1 MQKPAFLLAAPASG
15 TGKTTLALALLRL
28 FADRGLRPRPFKCG
42 PDYLD
47 TCLHTLAAARGDD
60 GLAGINLDL
69 FMAGESHVR
78 ELFRK
83 KCTDADAAVV
93 EGVMGLFD
101 GAVRSEGSS
110 ASIAK
115 LLGIP
120 VILVVDA
127 GGAAYSVAALLYGF
141 GRFDPG
147 LRLAGVIFNRV
158 NSASHYAFLEDACRD
173 VGVEPLGYVPDNQAM
188 KVPER
193 YLGLDISPDAG
204 HEAAIAAMAEHVR
217 KTVDIDRLLHIAS
230 VDMRR
235 PEPRLHEAGNGGDAV
250 IAVARDEAF
259 NFLYAENL
267 DLLAEYG
274 RLEFFSPLG
283 DGRLPDADMLYL
295 AGGYPELFAGRLSR
309 NASMRAEIAAYC
321 RRGGVV
327 YAECGGMMYLA
338 GTLTD
343 REGRSHSM
351 CGVLDMDISMQDSR
365 LHLGYRKVKL
375 HDTAYGRELR
385 GHEFHYSRIIRG
397 GSPEHAASVASARD
411 KPLDTGFF
419 RYRNTFASY
428 IHLYWGETR
437 DFPGYLLS
445 QGPARKVADGVFP
458 SRAAS
463 SGMANKK

>member
-1 MQKPAFLLAAPASG
+1 MLKPAFLLAAPASG

-69 FMAGESHVR
+69 FMAGEAHVR

-83 KCTDADAAVV
+83 KCADADAAVV

-141 GRFDPG
+141 SRFDPG

-158 NSASHYAFLEDACRD
+158 NSVSHYAFLEDACRD

-217 KTVDIDRLLHIAS
+217 KSVDIDRLLHIAS
-230 VDMRR
+230 ADI
-235 PEPRLHEAGNGGDAV
+235 PPAETPLQSAGSGGDAV
-250 IAVARDEAF
+250 IAVAHDEAF

-267 DLLAEYG
+267 DVLAAYG

-283 DGRLPDADMLYL
+283 DARLPDADMVYL
-295 AGGYPELFAGRLSR
+295 AGGYPELFAKRLSR
-309 NASMRAEIAAYC
+309 NTVMRAEMTAYC
-321 RRGGVV
+321 NRGGVV

-338 GTLTD
+338 GAMTD
-343 REGRSHSM
+343 REGQRYPM
-351 CGVLDMDISMQDSR
+351 CGVLDMDISMQDAR

-375 HDTAYGRELR
+375 HDRAYGRELR
-385 GHEFHYSRIIRG
+385 GHEFHYSRITRTG
-397 GSPEHAASVASARD
+397 DPECAASVTGARD
-411 KPLDTGFF
+411 QPVETGFF

-437 DFPGYLLS
+437 DFPGYLLA
-445 QGPARKVADGVFP
+445 QGRSDG
-458 SRAAS
+458 
-463 SGMANKK
+463 